1 VSPYTVRRTL
11 PGVAGPAP
19 ATVGAREPDS
29 WSPTSFA
36 AVVGE
41 QGGARPPRGPGPG
54 SKFESDAPPGAS
66 FSLER
71 VWSGER

>member
-1 VSPYTVRRTL
+1 MSPYTVRRTL
-11 PGVAGPAP
+11 PGVAAPAP
-19 ATVGAREPDS
+19 ATVGGRAPDGWPS
-29 WSPTSFA
+29 TSVA

-54 SKFESDAPPGAS
+54 SKFESDVPPGAS